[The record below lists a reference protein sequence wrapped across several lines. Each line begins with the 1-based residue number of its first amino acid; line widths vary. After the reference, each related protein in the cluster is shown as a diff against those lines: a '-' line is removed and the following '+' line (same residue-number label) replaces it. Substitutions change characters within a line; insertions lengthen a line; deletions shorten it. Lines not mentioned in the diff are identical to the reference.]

1 MSLDELGKFVGGV
14 QEMCRSL
21 LVCFFICSYD
31 CSISVLSNC
40 FDISVFQI
48 LQNINI
54 ISKPDQKQKQSFL
67 DMKITKFLDI

>member
-48 LQNINI
+48 LQNI